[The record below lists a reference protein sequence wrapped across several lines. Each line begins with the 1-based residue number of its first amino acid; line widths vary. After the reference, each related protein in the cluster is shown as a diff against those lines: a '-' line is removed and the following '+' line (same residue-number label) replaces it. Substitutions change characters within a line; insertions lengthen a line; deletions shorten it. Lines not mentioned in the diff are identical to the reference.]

1 MIFRERRKTRMNRSF
16 AAFAVVACLA
26 IPAAALSAGLSA
38 VSRWSPA
45 PVRVDGLGEEW
56 TGDARTS
63 LAETP
68 ADLAFRNDGRNV
80 YILFEFRE
88 TLALGTIAHSGLA
101 LYKVSPENGKRLG
114 GSRLFV
120 RTVAADRFVELLERQ
135 GRILS
140 DRDKV
145 EIRMRPFYPVFEAL
159 AIDGKGKVLAEPA
172 LPPGEDPPGFKVAEK
187 DGVVIYEIRIPFI
200 FWTPVPGI
208 ASPAPGDALS
218 LEFEWGGPVV
228 GKNQA
233 LPNGLPGVEFLRVIT
248 PNASPVTAQRK
259 DPMYKKHTIRV
270 DVTLA
275 AAPGT

>member
-1 MIFRERRKTRMNRSF
+1 MHRSF
-16 AAFAVVACLA
+16 AAFAAVAVFM
-26 IPAAALSAGLSA
+26 IPAFAFSADLPV
-38 VSRWSPA
+38 VSRWAPA
-45 PVRVDGLGEEW
+45 PVLVDGVGEEW
-56 TGDARTS
+56 REDARTS

-68 ADLAFRNDGRNV
+68 ADLAFRNDGRNL

-88 TLALGTIAHSGLA
+88 PIALGTIAHSGMA
-101 LYKVSPENGKRLG
+101 LYRISPESGKRLG

-120 RTVAADRFVELLERQ
+120 RTVAADRFVELLEKQ
-135 GRILS
+135 GRLLS

-159 AIDGKGKVLAEPA
+159 AIDEKGRVLAEPD
-172 LPPGEDPPGFKVAEK
+172 LPPGEERPGFKVAEK
-187 DGVVIYEIRIPFI
+187 DGIVVYEIRIPFRP
-200 FWTPVPGI
+200 WAPVPGV

-233 LPNGLPGVEFLRVIT
+233 LPNGLPGVEFLRVIS

-259 DPMYKKHTIRV
+259 DPMYKKHTVRLEV
-270 DVTLA
+270 KLA
-275 AAPGT
+275 EVPVS